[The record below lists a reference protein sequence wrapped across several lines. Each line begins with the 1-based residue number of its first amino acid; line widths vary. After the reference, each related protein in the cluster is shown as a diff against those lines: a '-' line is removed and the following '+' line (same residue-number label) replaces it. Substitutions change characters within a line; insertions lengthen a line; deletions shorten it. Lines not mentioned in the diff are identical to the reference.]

1 MKILVTEDDYVSRH
15 ALTSLLQGY
24 GDIDV
29 AVNGAEGVE
38 AFKAAMEEG
47 EAYNLVF
54 MDIVM
59 PEMDGLEAS
68 MKIREL
74 ERRHHVPP
82 RDETKII
89 LATARSDPKTVVKAF
104 RESHVTEYLI
114 KPCGVTSI
122 RETMNRMGGAR

>member
-24 GDIDV
+24 GDVDV

-38 AFKAAMEEG
+38 AFKAAMEDG

-74 ERRHHVPP
+74 EKRHNVAP
-82 RDETKII
+82 RNETKII
-89 LATARSDPKTVVKAF
+89 LATARSDPKTVVQAF
-104 RESHVTEYLI
+104 KESHVTEYLV
-114 KPCGVTSI
+114 KPCCVTSI
-122 RETMNRMGGAR
+122 KETMTRLGGAR